1 MSGESNTSTSIGPLN
16 QTWRIVVFFINVAI
30 AWGVFYLSTGAS
42 VPTASGNSIWFL
54 SIVAYWL
61 LRLITA
67 PFFSPPKESIGIA
80 VATILLLAPLDFSHL
95 ESNQT
100 LFIRLNEWSMVFA
113 ILVGA
118 LGILAVL
125 KRANSA
131 SRVGRISY
139 ETSKVLGRGELLFT
153 LAIVI
158 SVLGYYPSA
167 LGWGGVILAVW
178 TAEVSTHPIELIA
191 RLGIYL
197 FSQKTASASPESAG
211 TLLRVD
217 APNIVRVALVPNYS
231 NWIRKAIHLV
241 HLPNGQKEYVVPLF
255 AQIQDREIVGT
266 GLCCTIDEEPT
277 SMDIGAGNVCKIEKD
292 GLHTTLSTALS
303 GQADVQDII
312 GIVVEGSCIGTI
324 KFQVLPDSCLEEG
337 MVLFANI
344 RDKRIYYQ
352 ILEANTKEE
361 DFSSNPLGIHIA
373 TAAQIGYRDAAHSF
387 RSFPWLPEM
396 NQPLFLAKELAPE
409 KGPAEGDFFI
419 GRVPSTEFPV
429 AASVKDLVEF
439 HTAVLGMTGKGKT
452 ELALEIIRNALAQ
465 GTKVL
470 CVDFTGEYKIRL
482 KENNPEVL
490 GLEIEAGTKFA
501 DKLFEVETGAYG
513 AGEEK
518 KALQDF
524 LNVLGPKI
532 NEQIADFLTADDRSL
547 GIFELSELTNTKA
560 TLRTTELYL
569 SSIMS
574 WARAHR
580 KLKRILIVL
589 EEAHTV
595 IPEAVGSGMDR
606 DTQWVVGRI
615 GQIALQGRKYGVGLL
630 LVSQRTALVSK
641 TILSQ
646 CNTYFTHALV
656 DRTSLDYLAGVYSQ
670 DHVKAIPN
678 LKFLECVAFG
688 KGVRSER
695 PIIIR
700 RDFDDEIEKACKE
713 LDSVREAEETT
724 SEQESGS
731 QESGSGLA

>member
-1 MSGESNTSTSIGPLN
+1 ME
-16 QTWRIVVFFINVAI
+16 
-30 AWGVFYLSTGAS
+30 
-42 VPTASGNSIWFL
+42 NSIWFL

-95 ESNQT
+95 EFHQT
-100 LFIRLNEWSMVFA
+100 LFIRLNEWSMNFA
-113 ILVGA
+113 IIVGS

-153 LAIVI
+153 LPIVI
-158 SVLGYYPSA
+158 SVLAFYPNSF
-167 LGWGGVILAVW
+167 GWGGVILVIW
-178 TAEVSTHPIELIA
+178 TAEVSTHPIELLA

-197 FSQKTASASPESAG
+197 FSQKKPSISPESAG

-231 NWIRKAIHLV
+231 NWIPKAIHLV
-241 HLPNGQKEYVVPLF
+241 QLPNGQKKYVVPLF

-266 GLCCTIDEEPT
+266 GLCCTIDEEPE
-277 SMDIGAGNVCKIEKD
+277 SSDIGAGNVCKIEKD

-303 GQADVQDII
+303 GQADVEDII
-312 GIVVEGSCIGTI
+312 GIVVEGSSIGTI
-324 KFQVLPDSCLEEG
+324 KFQVLPETCLEEG
-337 MVLFANI
+337 MVLFANV

-373 TAAQIGYRDAAHSF
+373 TAAQIGYRDAAHYF
-387 RSFPWLPEM
+387 RTFPWLPEM
-396 NQPLFLAKELAPE
+396 NQPLFLAKEPAPE
-409 KGPAEGDFFI
+409 EGPAEGDFFI
-419 GRVPSTEFPV
+419 GKVPSTEFSV

-439 HTAVLGMTGKGKT
+439 HAAVLGMTGKGKT

-465 GTKVL
+465 GTKVV
-470 CVDFTGEYKIRL
+470 CVDFTGEYKVRL
-482 KENNPEVL
+482 KENGPEVL
-490 GLEIEAGTKFA
+490 GLEIEEGTEFA
-501 DKLFEVETGAYG
+501 QKLFAVETGTFG
-513 AGEEK
+513 APAEK
-518 KALQDF
+518 QALQDF
-524 LNVLGPKI
+524 LDVLSPKI
-532 NEQIADFLTADDRSL
+532 KEQIDGFLADDARTL
-547 GIFELSELTNTKA
+547 GVFELSELTNTKA

-569 SSIMS
+569 SAIMS

-595 IPEAVGSGMDR
+595 IPEAYGSGMDY

-678 LKFLECVAFG
+678 LKFLECIAFG

-700 RDFDDEIEKACKE
+700 RDFDDKIEEACKE
-713 LDSVREAEETT
+713 LDFVPEVQEAAPVGEQPAVIPAVEEGVVV
-724 SEQESGS
+724 EQIPEDDIPF
-731 QESGSGLA
+731 